1 MDSALVLALGLGAI
15 FVGVSVAILALAH
28 GGGQRAAVGRSLAAI
43 DALDQAGP
51 DLRANE
57 LDRPFGE
64 RVMTPSF
71 AHVSPISAVGS
82 PRPTRP
88 IASVGG

>member
-43 DALDQAGP
+43 DALDRRGP
-51 DLRANE
+51 TC
-57 LDRPFGE
+57 G
-64 RVMTPSF
+64 
-71 AHVSPISAVGS
+71 
-82 PRPTRP
+82 PTSSIVR
-88 IASVGG
+88 SENG